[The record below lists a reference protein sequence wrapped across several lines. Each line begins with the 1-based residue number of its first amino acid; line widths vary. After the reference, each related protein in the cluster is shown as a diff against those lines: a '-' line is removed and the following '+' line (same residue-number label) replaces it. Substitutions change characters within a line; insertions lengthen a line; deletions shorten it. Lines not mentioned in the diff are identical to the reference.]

1 MAKAGLDQRPLSV
14 VLVEDNRL
22 LREGWVTTLKLEPD
36 IAVVG
41 DYSSS
46 EQLLES
52 PALHQADVILLDI
65 ELPGQSGIEAIPPI
79 LSLRPQAIII
89 MVTMHED
96 DQHLFDAIC
105 AGAIGYLIK
114 ISTALDLAGAI
125 REAVAGGSPMTPN
138 IARRVIDYFHP
149 KGRHLSHQIDLSDQ
163 DLEVLNHLGQGKSYA
178 AIAKVMFL
186 SVHGVRYHIR
196 QIYEK
201 LQVSNRGEAVAEALQ
216 QRLIRPPA

>member
-1 MAKAGLDQRPLSV
+1 MSV
-14 VLVEDNRL
+14 VLVEDNRI

-36 IAVVG
+36 IAVAG
-41 DYSSS
+41 DYSSC
-46 EQLLES
+46 EQLLAS
-52 PALHQADVILLDI
+52 PVLHVADVILLDI
-65 ELPGQSGIEAIPPI
+65 ELPGKSGIEAIPLI

-105 AGAIGYLIK
+105 AGAIGYLVK
-114 ISTALDLAGAI
+114 MSSALDLAGAI

-138 IARRVIDYFHP
+138 VARRVIDYFHP
-149 KGRHLSHQIDLSDQ
+149 KSRYLPRQNELSEQ

-201 LQVSNRGEAVAEALQ
+201 LQVSSRGEAVAEALE
-216 QRLIRPPA
+216 QRLIRPPT